1 MFTHKNENE
10 GNKVDRI
17 ALLVGTIASYLGIFI
32 ITKIGI
38 LNPYLGAII
47 IIFLYMYMDFNLTN
61 IFFSSKRTTFKIYI
75 FMILEIMH
83 FFMTAFS
90 LMSILVYFI
99 GIAILAYLMIIDEG
113 KNRSPEIYRFLSI
126 YTLIKIIFALTW
138 IVFR

>member
-1 MFTHKNENE
+1 
-10 GNKVDRI
+10 
-17 ALLVGTIASYLGIFI
+17 
-32 ITKIGI
+32 
-38 LNPYLGAII
+38 
-47 IIFLYMYMDFNLTN
+47 
-61 IFFSSKRTTFKIYI
+61 
-75 FMILEIMH
+75 MILEIMH